1 MAWKKNKQDSA
12 AGRQTRTPAAPNP
25 DGSRPPANLETK
37 KMSGSGNSVHIG
49 KSLQVKGEIMG
60 SEDVTI
66 DGKVEGK
73 ISLKEH
79 KLTIGAAGRVRAEIL
94 AKSVIVIGEVVG
106 NIVAGDKVEV
116 TEGGAILGDIT
127 APRVALA
134 EGARFKGK
142 IDMEA
147 ESSQPHAATPHASS
161 AAGARAVREERSV
174 AGREVA
180 PS

>member
-49 KSLQVKGEIMG
+49 KSLQVKGEITG

-79 KLTIGAAGRVRAEIL
+79 RLTIGAAGRVRTTCVGSARRDAPGALSARTQPPRAPVGRAALRDVPQQRL
-94 AKSVIVIGEVVG
+94 AALSRR
-106 NIVAGDKVEV
+106 
-116 TEGGAILGDIT
+116 GGS
-127 APRVALA
+127 PRGVH
-134 EGARFKGK
+134 ARV
-142 IDMEA
+142 
-147 ESSQPHAATPHASS
+147 PN
-161 AAGARAVREERSV
+161 AR
-174 AGREVA
+174 
-180 PS
+180 